1 LTKATKLDQ
10 MDEMEIIHTIRAFNR
25 NYVRSIGLLEKTML
39 NSDYSLTESQIL
51 FIVHQ
56 QKKTTATDINKILNL
71 DEGYLSRIIKKLIS
85 KSLLTKKQSPVDK
98 RCYEIMMTKK
108 GIKVQEKLDQL
119 STESVRRVIST
130 LAVEDRTELALL
142 FNRIM
147 NMLYKDKPTSSIN

>member
-1 LTKATKLDQ
+1 MTKATKLDQ

-85 KSLLTKKQSPVDK
+85 KSLLTKKQSAVDK

>member
-1 LTKATKLDQ
+1 MTKATKLDQ

>member
-1 LTKATKLDQ
+1 

-147 NMLYKDKPTSSIN
+147 NMLYKDKSTSSIN

>member
-85 KSLLTKKQSPVDK
+85 KSLLTKKQSAVDK
-98 RCYEIMMTKK
+98 RCYDIMMTKK
-108 GIKVQEKLDQL
+108 GIKVREKLDRL
-119 STESVRRVIST
+119 STESVRSVIST

>member
-1 LTKATKLDQ
+1 MTKATKFDQ

-147 NMLYKDKPTSSIN
+147 NMLYKDKSTSSIN

>member
-1 LTKATKLDQ
+1 MTKATKLDQ

-142 FNRIM
+142 FNRIR